1 MTPSRAASSR
11 ARPSTPVGPGG
22 QPGRHRLLR
31 HPNVVM
37 TPHVGGATH
46 ETLAQG
52 AEMIAAD
59 IVRVAA
65 ARPLVHVLNRN
76 VSAA

>member
-1 MTPSRAASSR
+1 
-11 ARPSTPVGPGG
+11 
-22 QPGRHRLLR
+22 
-31 HPNVVM
+31 M